1 MSARLPPL
9 GRLGLVRPTGMEV
22 DDRSPRTRVFDSAD
36 LMPRILSAVNAGRPE
51 EACAMVVSWCA
62 TRKAACDNA
71 DDAFW
76 TELRETI
83 FPATAGKRPPLPPR
97 LWFKQLCQILAKA
110 VSNVKVARRNLKWY
124 EDVLRKA
131 DNNREPLTRKESYNW
146 YRIVDHGVN
155 IQQAKDALEETEL
168 RLKVARWGRL
178 HPNASYWMLVKDVPS
193 QRPLDP
199 PHAMLHAPG
208 DNRAEYARI
217 FTEDEVR
224 AELDRLEQIDA
235 QMSANERARVE
246 AEKLSDEPGY
256 NSDGLYGP
264 YPASLAS
271 EPPPPNADGRSDFWG

>member
-1 MSARLPPL
+1 
-9 GRLGLVRPTGMEV
+9 
-22 DDRSPRTRVFDSAD
+22 
-36 LMPRILSAVNAGRPE
+36 
-51 EACAMVVSWCA
+51 ACAMVVSWCA

-217 FTEDEVR
+217 FTEDEV
-224 AELDRLEQIDA
+224 
-235 QMSANERARVE
+235 
-246 AEKLSDEPGY
+246 
-256 NSDGLYGP
+256 
-264 YPASLAS
+264 
-271 EPPPPNADGRSDFWG
+271 